1 MLQASN
7 TLHKMTDQDLIH
19 NPTSREKLSDVQKG
33 IEEQAVGNI
42 SKLDQQE
49 KKLQELRVFLSDF
62 HRVKEGYEKL
72 EQERKKHKLEGEM
85 KSRKSMFMK
94 EVAENQRLQ
103 NVWNENLLREA
114 FKH

>member
-1 MLQASN
+1 
-7 TLHKMTDQDLIH
+7 MTDQDLIH
-19 NPTSREKLSDVQKG
+19 NPTAQEKLSDVQKG
-33 IEEQAVGNI
+33 IDEQAVGNI

-49 KKLQELRVFLSDF
+49 KKLQGRCEFLSDF

-72 EQERKKHKLEGEM
+72 EQERKKRKLEAEM
-85 KSRKSMFMK
+85 KSRKSLFMK

-114 FKH
+114 FKY